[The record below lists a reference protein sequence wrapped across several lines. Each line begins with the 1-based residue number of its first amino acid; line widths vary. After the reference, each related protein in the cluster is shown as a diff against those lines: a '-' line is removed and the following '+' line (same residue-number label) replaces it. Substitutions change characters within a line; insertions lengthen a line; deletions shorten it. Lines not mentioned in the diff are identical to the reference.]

1 MKSAAELLNEAKS
14 IKSKDTLAEY
24 EQTIITLREKNYSW
38 REIAKFFTDRGV
50 ETDHSKLFRFMQRNR
65 KPTMNTSES
74 FIVPTA
80 EKYAQALKEISI
92 SDSQMKMLECHYL
105 AHNRTV
111 TYTELANAAGYPS
124 YATANSMYGK
134 LGRLLGEALAMNFI
148 FAESRDEPFYSSSLG
163 ADNPYQ
169 SAKDEYQFVMHH
181 ELAKALESL
190 GWFTK

>member
-1 MKSAAELLNEAKS
+1 MKSAAELLKEAKS
-14 IKSKDTLAEY
+14 IKPKDTLAEH

-65 KPTMNTSES
+65 KSTMSTSEL
-74 FIVPTA
+74 FVIPAA
-80 EKYAQALKEISI
+80 EKYAQALKEINI
-92 SDSQMKMLECHYL
+92 SDSQMKMLEHHYL

-124 YATANSMYGK
+124 FATANSMYGK
-134 LGRLLGEALAMNFI
+134 LGRALGEALSMSFVH
-148 FAESRDEPFYSSSLG
+148 AESRDEPFYSSSLG

-169 SAKDEYQFVMHH
+169 SEKSEYQFVMHH
-181 ELAKALESL
+181 ELSKALDSL
-190 GWFTK
+190 GWFAK